1 MFKIFKR
8 VFRHLDKFDVD
19 MDELNIK
26 KDNGAKIVD
35 VRSPQEY
42 EEGHIDGAIN
52 IPLYEINNKFDEIIN
67 DKNQEIVLYCLSGQ
81 RSKDAYKK
89 VVKLGYSNVF
99 NLHGG
104 LENWK

>member
-81 RSKDAYKK
+81 RSKNAYKK
-89 VVKLGYSNVF
+89 LVKLGYSNVF
-99 NLHGG
+99 NLYGG